1 METRS
6 TSPRTRSGARLH
18 RTDTADRCRECCDH
32 DPRWGADRMKSRTLQ
47 IIQVLIS
54 LAVFWVV
61 MIVIMDYVHARIPGE
76 VRVAVARDGYLYQ
89 LEEHAHGVCIL
100 RVIDTERSTLVA
112 AREERCGI
120 DREEVQEIGRKLA
133 QH

>member
-1 METRS
+1 
-6 TSPRTRSGARLH
+6 
-18 RTDTADRCRECCDH
+18 
-32 DPRWGADRMKSRTLQ
+32 MKSRTLQ

-54 LAVFWVV
+54 LAVFWVL